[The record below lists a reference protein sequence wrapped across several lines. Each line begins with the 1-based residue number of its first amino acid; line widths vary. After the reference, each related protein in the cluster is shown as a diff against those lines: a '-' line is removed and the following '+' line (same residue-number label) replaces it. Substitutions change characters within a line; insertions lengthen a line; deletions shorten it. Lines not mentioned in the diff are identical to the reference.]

1 MYQGM
6 LENVT
11 TRGPPADFSYKDM
24 QNLEFHLLLT
34 ANHYTNPN
42 SLHLCFPIKKKKK
55 KLTNANDDIDDDL
68 MTVNNFLLIG

>member
-11 TRGPPADFSYKDM
+11 TREQPADLSYKDM
-24 QNLEFHLLLT
+24 QNLEFHLLSI
-34 ANHYTNPN
+34 ANHYTNSN
-42 SLHLCFPIKKKKK
+42 SLHLYFPNKIK
-55 KLTNANDDIDDDL
+55 KLTNANNDIDDDL